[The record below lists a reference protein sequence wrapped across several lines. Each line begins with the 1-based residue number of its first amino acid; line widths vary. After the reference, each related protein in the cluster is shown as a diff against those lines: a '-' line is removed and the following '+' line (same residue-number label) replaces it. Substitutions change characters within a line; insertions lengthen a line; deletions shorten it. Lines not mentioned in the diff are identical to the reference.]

1 MSQIFQLSVLYFH
14 LLNLATLPKRWMIAK
29 KMHDRDPMPALHR
42 STSNSFYRKRNSAL
56 TVSAPVLTDSIFP
69 TQQLQKGIKV
79 AVDRFEAAPNVP
91 KAPV

>member
-1 MSQIFQLSVLYFH
+1 
-14 LLNLATLPKRWMIAK
+14 MIAK
-29 KMHDRDPMPALHR
+29 KCMTDHDPVLALHK

-56 TVSAPVLTDSIFP
+56 TISAPVLTDSIFP

-79 AVDRFEAAPNVP
+79 AVDGFEAAPDVP